1 MTEGLPIGNKEV
13 FDTLFIDYRIMVTV
27 AIISIIIF
35 IVGMY
40 LQLLKWGQGVPEG
53 ATKPLGAWG
62 TLKLIVHRIFE
73 KGIGAALGI
82 IILDGLFQRRTWRR
96 RKSEW
101 VMHILIFWG
110 FFGLFILTVA
120 AAAAEFYGP
129 FIKGEPAGQPQF
141 FVETFKVLKVPNL
154 IFAAMLTIGIIIAAV
169 RRLAFADVPAAR
181 WTSID
186 WIAIVGLSIVI
197 ITGYLAYYLRL
208 DVYNVPGRM
217 LISQYAT
224 ASATSAYFFNNPIVL
239 FHEVFTLLFCVA
251 YLPFGKLFHIFAT
264 PLVIMIN
271 KGGYVEVNP

>member
-13 FDTLFIDYRIMVTV
+13 FDTLFVDYRIMVTV
-27 AIISIIIF
+27 AVISVIIF
-35 IVGMY
+35 LVGMY
-40 LQLLKWGQGVPEG
+40 LQLAKWGRGIPEG

-82 IILDGLFQRRTWRR
+82 IILDALFQRRTWRR
-96 RKSEW
+96 RKTEW
-101 VMHILIFWG
+101 LMHILLFWG

-141 FVETFKVLKVPNL
+141 FIETFKVLKVPNL
-154 IFAAMLTIGIIIAAV
+154 IFATMLTIGIIIAAV
-169 RRLAFADVPAAR
+169 RRLAFADVPPAR

-186 WIAIVGLSIVI
+186 WISIGGLSIVI
-197 ITGYLAYYLRL
+197 ITGFLAYYLRL
-208 DVYNVPGRM
+208 DVYNVAGRM
-217 LISQYAT
+217 LISSVDPTIQTYA
-224 ASATSAYFFNNPIVL
+224 AVSPAFFNNPTVL

-251 YLPFGKLFHIFAT
+251 YLPFSKLFHMFVT

-271 KGGYVEVNP
+271 KGGM

>member
-1 MTEGLPIGNKEV
+1 MTEGLQIGGKEV
-13 FDTLFIDYRIMVTV
+13 FDQLFIDYRIMVTV

-35 IVGMY
+35 FVGLY
-40 LQLLKWGQGVPEG
+40 LQLSKWGRGIPEG
-53 ATKPLGAWG
+53 ATQPLGAWG

-110 FFGLFILTVA
+110 FFGLFILTVV

-129 FIKGEPAGQPQF
+129 FVLNDSTF
-141 FVETFKVLKVPNL
+141 FPWTFQVLKLPNL
-154 IFAAMLTIGIIIAAV
+154 ILASMLTLGIIIAAV
-169 RRLAFADVPAAR
+169 RRLAFMDIPAAR
-181 WTSID
+181 WTSVD
-186 WIAIVGLSIVI
+186 WISIGGLSIVI
-197 ITGYLAYYLRL
+197 ITGFLAYLLRL
-208 DVYNVPGRM
+208 DVYSVPGRM
-217 LISQYAT
+217 LVSQYEAT
-224 ASATSAYFFNNPIVL
+224 YPGFFNNALVV

-251 YLPFGKLFHIFAT
+251 YLPFGKLFHMFVT